1 MTLLALHIVF
11 NVGFA
16 LSTRVAQFRRY
27 DYFLVAAVNYSL
39 AAVVASLWALLRGGW
54 GFDAPTLIFGAVQG
68 FQYAATMIGVY
79 LLLVRSGVGVTFI
92 VLRLTVVVPT
102 LSAIV
107 FFGERPSPAAIGG
120 LLLMLISI
128 PLLVGPRSAVR
139 GPRSR
144 WYWPSVAL
152 MMIVTGAG
160 LTASKAFNELS
171 TPDRAPDF
179 VMFSFLVSVPV
190 ALVIFAMRRRFQ
202 ARTPPAQPEPLDAR
216 SAGNRGSHGPL
227 QRHPAGFPGGRARTH
242 PRHHRFS
249 NPDLRLGASHHRRRR
264 HRLARTPR
272 PHRLGRR
279 RRCPRRPWSSSTSER
294 RPPEIR
300 SAFAYNC
307 TDSLD
312 PVESKL
318 RIPISL
324 G

>member
-1 MTLLALHIVF
+1 MALLALHIVF

-27 DYFLVAAVNYSL
+27 DYFLVAAVNYTL

-54 GFDAPTLIFGAVQG
+54 DFDAPTLIFGAVQG

-107 FFGERPSPAAIGG
+107 FFGERPSAAAIGG

-152 MMIVTGAG
+152 MMVVTGAG

-190 ALVIFAMRRRFQ
+190 ALAIFAMRRRFQ
-202 ARTPPAQPEPLDAR
+202 ARTPPLRQSFATAGPLATGAAMGLCNVIQLAFLVAALEIIPGTIAFPIQT
-216 SAGNRGSHGPL
+216 SASVLLTTAAGVIVWHERHGPIVW
-227 QRHPAGFPGGRARTH
+227 AGVA
-242 PRHHRFS
+242 
-249 NPDLRLGASHHRRRR
+249 AA
-264 HRLARTPR
+264 LA
-272 PHRLGRR
+272 GMV
-279 RRCPRRPWSSSTSER
+279 
-294 RPPEIR
+294 IV
-300 SAFAYNC
+300 N
-307 TDSLD
+307 
-312 PVESKL
+312 V
-318 RIPISL
+318 
-324 G
+324 

>member
-107 FFGERPSPAAIGG
+107 FFGERPSAAAIGG

-152 MMIVTGAG
+152 MMLVTGAG

-202 ARTPPAQPEPLDAR
+202 ARTPPLSQSLSTPGPLATGAVMGLCNVIQLAFLVAALELIPGTIAFPIQT
-216 SAGNRGSHGPL
+216 SASVLLTTAAGVIVWHERHGPIVW
-227 QRHPAGFPGGRARTH
+227 AGVA
-242 PRHHRFS
+242 
-249 NPDLRLGASHHRRRR
+249 AA
-264 HRLARTPR
+264 LA
-272 PHRLGRR
+272 GMD
-279 RRCPRRPWSSSTSER
+279 
-294 RPPEIR
+294 IIN
-300 SAFAYNC
+300 F
-307 TDSLD
+307 
-312 PVESKL
+312 
-318 RIPISL
+318 
-324 G
+324 

>member
-1 MTLLALHIVF
+1 MALLALHIVF

-27 DYFLVAAVNYSL
+27 DYFLVAAVNYTL
-39 AAVVASLWALLRGGW
+39 AAVLASLWALLRGGW

-107 FFGERPSPAAIGG
+107 FFGERPSAAAIGG

-139 GPRSR
+139 GPRSP

-190 ALVIFAMRRRFQ
+190 ALAIFAMRRRFQ
-202 ARTPPAQPEPLDAR
+202 ARTPPLRQSFATA
-216 SAGNRGSHGPL
+216 GPL
-227 QRHPAGFPGGRARTH
+227 ATGAAMGLCNVIQLGLPGRRARTH
-242 PRHHRFS
+242 PRHHRLPH
-249 NPDLRLGASHHRRRR
+249 PDLSLGAPHHRRRR
-264 HRLARTPR
+264 HCLARTPR

-279 RRCPRRPWSSSTSER
+279 RRRPRRHGHRQPV
-294 RPPEIR
+294 
-300 SAFAYNC
+300 
-307 TDSLD
+307 D
-312 PVESKL
+312 PVAGASRRL
-318 RIPISL
+318 IHGPASRRNPAVAT
-324 G
+324 

>member
-1 MTLLALHIVF
+1 MAFLALHIVF

-27 DYFLVAAVNYSL
+27 DYFLVAAVNYTL
-39 AAVVASLWALLRGGW
+39 AAVLASLWALLRGGW
-54 GFDAPTLIFGAVQG
+54 DFDGPTLIFGAVQG

-107 FFGERPSPAAIGG
+107 FFGERPSAAAIGG

-144 WYWPSVAL
+144 WYWPFVAL
-152 MMIVTGAG
+152 MMFVTGAG

-202 ARTPPAQPEPLDAR
+202 AHTPPLRQSFATAGPLATGAAMGLCNVIQLAFLVAALEVIPGTIAFPLQPSASLPLTPA
-216 SAGNRGSHGPL
+216 AGAIVWHERHGPIVW
-227 QRHPAGFPGGRARTH
+227 AGVA
-242 PRHHRFS
+242 
-249 NPDLRLGASHHRRRR
+249 AA
-264 HRLARTPR
+264 LA
-272 PHRLGRR
+272 GMV
-279 RRCPRRPWSSSTSER
+279 
-294 RPPEIR
+294 IVN
-300 SAFAYNC
+300 F
-307 TDSLD
+307 
-312 PVESKL
+312 
-318 RIPISL
+318 
-324 G
+324 

>member
-39 AAVVASLWALLRGGW
+39 AAVLASLWALLRGGLD
-54 GFDAPTLIFGAVQG
+54 FDPPTLIFGAVQG

-107 FFGERPSPAAIGG
+107 FFGERPSAAAIGG

-152 MMIVTGAG
+152 MMLVTGAG

-179 VMFSFLVSVPV
+179 VMSSFLVSVPV
-190 ALVIFAMRRRFQ
+190 ALAIFAMRRRFQ
-202 ARTPPAQPEPLDAR
+202 ARTPPLRQSFATAGPLATGAVMGLCNVIQLAFLVAALER
-216 SAGNRGSHGPL
+216 IPGTIAFPIQTSASVLLTTAAGVIVWHERHGPIVW
-227 QRHPAGFPGGRARTH
+227 AGVA
-242 PRHHRFS
+242 
-249 NPDLRLGASHHRRRR
+249 AA
-264 HRLARTPR
+264 LA
-272 PHRLGRR
+272 GMV
-279 RRCPRRPWSSSTSER
+279 
-294 RPPEIR
+294 IIN
-300 SAFAYNC
+300 F
-307 TDSLD
+307 
-312 PVESKL
+312 
-318 RIPISL
+318 
-324 G
+324 

>member
-27 DYFLVAAVNYSL
+27 DYFLVAAVNYTL
-39 AAVVASLWALLRGGW
+39 AAVVASLWALLHGGW
-54 GFDAPTLIFGAVQG
+54 GFDRPTLIFGAVQG

-107 FFGERPSPAAIGG
+107 FFGERPSAAAIGG

-152 MMIVTGAG
+152 MMLVTGAG

-190 ALVIFAMRRRFQ
+190 ALAIFAMRRRFQ
-202 ARTPPAQPEPLDAR
+202 SRTPPLRQSLSTPGPLATGAVMGLCNVIQLAFLVAALELIPGTIAFPIQT
-216 SAGNRGSHGPL
+216 SASVLLTTAAGVIVWHERHGPIVW
-227 QRHPAGFPGGRARTH
+227 AGVA
-242 PRHHRFS
+242 
-249 NPDLRLGASHHRRRR
+249 AA
-264 HRLARTPR
+264 LA
-272 PHRLGRR
+272 GMV
-279 RRCPRRPWSSSTSER
+279 
-294 RPPEIR
+294 IVN
-300 SAFAYNC
+300 F
-307 TDSLD
+307 
-312 PVESKL
+312 
-318 RIPISL
+318 
-324 G
+324 

>member
-1 MTLLALHIVF
+1 MALLALHIVF

-27 DYFLVAAVNYSL
+27 DYFLVAAVNYTL
-39 AAVVASLWALLRGGW
+39 AAVLASLWAFLRGGW
-54 GFDAPTLIFGAVQG
+54 DFDAPTLIFGAVQG

-107 FFGERPSPAAIGG
+107 FFGERPSAAAIGG
-120 LLLMLISI
+120 LILMLISI

-152 MMIVTGAG
+152 MMVVTGAG

-179 VMFSFLVSVPV
+179 VMLSFLVSVPV
-190 ALVIFAMRRRFQ
+190 ALAIFAMRRRFQ
-202 ARTPPAQPEPLDAR
+202 ARTPPLRQSFATAGPLATGAAMGLCNVIQLAFLVAALELIPGTIAFPIQT
-216 SAGNRGSHGPL
+216 SASVLLTTAAGVIVWRERHGPIVW
-227 QRHPAGFPGGRARTH
+227 AGVA
-242 PRHHRFS
+242 
-249 NPDLRLGASHHRRRR
+249 AA
-264 HRLARTPR
+264 LAGMVIVN
-272 PHRLGRR
+272 L
-279 RRCPRRPWSSSTSER
+279 
-294 RPPEIR
+294 
-300 SAFAYNC
+300 
-307 TDSLD
+307 
-312 PVESKL
+312 
-318 RIPISL
+318 
-324 G
+324 

>member
-1 MTLLALHIVF
+1 MALLALHIVF

-27 DYFLVAAVNYSL
+27 DYFLVAAVNYTL
-39 AAVVASLWALLRGGW
+39 AAVLASLWALLRGGW
-54 GFDAPTLIFGAVQG
+54 DFDAPTLIFGAVQG

-102 LSAIV
+102 LSAII

-190 ALVIFAMRRRFQ
+190 ALAIFAMRRRFQ
-202 ARTPPAQPEPLDAR
+202 ARTPPLRQSLSTSGPLATGAVMGLCNVIQLAFLVAALELIPGTIAFPIQT
-216 SAGNRGSHGPL
+216 SASVLLTTAAGVIVWHERHGPIVW
-227 QRHPAGFPGGRARTH
+227 AGVA
-242 PRHHRFS
+242 
-249 NPDLRLGASHHRRRR
+249 AA
-264 HRLARTPR
+264 LA
-272 PHRLGRR
+272 GM
-279 RRCPRRPWSSSTSER
+279 
-294 RPPEIR
+294 IIIN
-300 SAFAYNC
+300 F
-307 TDSLD
+307 
-312 PVESKL
+312 
-318 RIPISL
+318 
-324 G
+324 

>member
-1 MTLLALHIVF
+1 MALLALHIVF

-27 DYFLVAAVNYSL
+27 DYFLVAAVNYTL
-39 AAVVASLWALLRGGW
+39 AAVLASLWALLRGGW
-54 GFDAPTLIFGAVQG
+54 DFDAPTLIFGAVQG

-107 FFGERPSPAAIGG
+107 FFGERPSAAAIGG
-120 LLLMLISI
+120 LTLMLISI

-139 GPRSR
+139 GPRSP

-190 ALVIFAMRRRFQ
+190 ALAIFAMRRRFQ
-202 ARTPPAQPEPLDAR
+202 ARTPPLRQSFATAGPLATGAAMGLCNVIQLAFLVAALELIPGTIAFPIQT
-216 SAGNRGSHGPL
+216 SASVLLTTAAGVIVWRERHGPIVW
-227 QRHPAGFPGGRARTH
+227 AGVA
-242 PRHHRFS
+242 
-249 NPDLRLGASHHRRRR
+249 AA
-264 HRLARTPR
+264 LAGMVIVN
-272 PHRLGRR
+272 L
-279 RRCPRRPWSSSTSER
+279 
-294 RPPEIR
+294 
-300 SAFAYNC
+300 
-307 TDSLD
+307 
-312 PVESKL
+312 
-318 RIPISL
+318 
-324 G
+324 

>member
-1 MTLLALHIVF
+1 MALLALHIVF

-27 DYFLVAAVNYSL
+27 DYFLVAGVNYTL
-39 AAVVASLWALLRGGW
+39 AAVLASLWALLRGGW
-54 GFDAPTLIFGAVQG
+54 DFDAPTLIFGAVQG

-107 FFGERPSPAAIGG
+107 FFGERPSAAAIGG

-152 MMIVTGAG
+152 MMFVTGAG

-190 ALVIFAMRRRFQ
+190 ALAIFVARRRFQ
-202 ARTPPAQPEPLDAR
+202 ARTPPLRQSLATPGPLATGAAMGCCNVIQLAFLVAALEVIPGTIAFPIQT
-216 SAGNRGSHGPL
+216 SASVLLTTAAGVIVWHERHGPIVW
-227 QRHPAGFPGGRARTH
+227 AGVA
-242 PRHHRFS
+242 
-249 NPDLRLGASHHRRRR
+249 AA
-264 HRLARTPR
+264 LAGMVIVN
-272 PHRLGRR
+272 L
-279 RRCPRRPWSSSTSER
+279 
-294 RPPEIR
+294 
-300 SAFAYNC
+300 
-307 TDSLD
+307 
-312 PVESKL
+312 
-318 RIPISL
+318 
-324 G
+324 

>member
-1 MTLLALHIVF
+1 MALLALHIVF

-27 DYFLVAAVNYSL
+27 DYFLVAAVNYTL
-39 AAVVASLWALLRGGW
+39 AAVLASLWAFLRGGW
-54 GFDAPTLIFGAVQG
+54 DFDAPTLIFGAVQG

-107 FFGERPSPAAIGG
+107 FFGERPSAAAIGG
-120 LLLMLISI
+120 LILMLISI

-152 MMIVTGAG
+152 MMVVTGAG

-190 ALVIFAMRRRFQ
+190 ALAIFAMRRRFQ
-202 ARTPPAQPEPLDAR
+202 ARTPPLRQSFATAGPLATGAAMGLCNVIQLAFLVAALELIPGTIAFPIQT
-216 SAGNRGSHGPL
+216 SASVLLTTAAGVIVWRERHGPIVW
-227 QRHPAGFPGGRARTH
+227 AGVA
-242 PRHHRFS
+242 
-249 NPDLRLGASHHRRRR
+249 AA
-264 HRLARTPR
+264 LAGMVIVN
-272 PHRLGRR
+272 L
-279 RRCPRRPWSSSTSER
+279 
-294 RPPEIR
+294 
-300 SAFAYNC
+300 
-307 TDSLD
+307 
-312 PVESKL
+312 
-318 RIPISL
+318 
-324 G
+324 

>member
-1 MTLLALHIVF
+1 MAFLALHIVF

-39 AAVVASLWALLRGGW
+39 AAVLASLWALLRGGW
-54 GFDAPTLIFGAVQG
+54 DFDSPTLIFGAVQG

-107 FFGERPSPAAIGG
+107 FFGERPSAAAIGG

-152 MMIVTGAG
+152 MMLVTGAG

-190 ALVIFAMRRRFQ
+190 ALAIFAMRRRFQ
-202 ARTPPAQPEPLDAR
+202 AHTPSLRQSLATPGPLATGATMGLCNVIQLAFLVAALELIPGTIAFPIQT
-216 SAGNRGSHGPL
+216 SASVLLTTAAGVIVWHERHGPIVW
-227 QRHPAGFPGGRARTH
+227 AGVA
-242 PRHHRFS
+242 
-249 NPDLRLGASHHRRRR
+249 AA
-264 HRLARTPR
+264 LA
-272 PHRLGRR
+272 GMV
-279 RRCPRRPWSSSTSER
+279 
-294 RPPEIR
+294 IIN
-300 SAFAYNC
+300 F
-307 TDSLD
+307 
-312 PVESKL
+312 
-318 RIPISL
+318 
-324 G
+324 

>member
-1 MTLLALHIVF
+1 MAFLALHIVF

-27 DYFLVAAVNYSL
+27 DYFLVAAVNYAL
-39 AAVVASLWALLRGGW
+39 AAVFASVWAALRGTW
-54 GFDAPTLIFGAVQG
+54 DFDAPTLIFGAVQG

-79 LLLVRSGVGVTFI
+79 LLLVRSGVGITFI

-107 FFGERPSPAAIGG
+107 FFGERPSAAAIGG

-152 MMIVTGAG
+152 MMLVTGAG

-190 ALVIFAMRRRFQ
+190 ALAIFAMRRRFQ
-202 ARTPPAQPEPLDAR
+202 ARTPPLHQSLASLGPLATGAAMGLCNVIQLAFLVAALELIPGTIAFPIQT
-216 SAGNRGSHGPL
+216 SASVLLTTAAGVIVWRERHGPIVW
-227 QRHPAGFPGGRARTH
+227 AGVTA
-242 PRHHRFS
+242 
-249 NPDLRLGASHHRRRR
+249 A
-264 HRLARTPR
+264 LAGMVIVN
-272 PHRLGRR
+272 L
-279 RRCPRRPWSSSTSER
+279 
-294 RPPEIR
+294 
-300 SAFAYNC
+300 
-307 TDSLD
+307 
-312 PVESKL
+312 
-318 RIPISL
+318 
-324 G
+324 

>member
-1 MTLLALHIVF
+1 MALLALHIVF

-27 DYFLVAAVNYSL
+27 DYFLVAAVNYTL
-39 AAVVASLWALLRGGW
+39 AAVLASLWALLRGGW
-54 GFDAPTLIFGAVQG
+54 DFDAPTLIFGAVQG

-107 FFGERPSPAAIGG
+107 FFGERPSAAAIGG
-120 LLLMLISI
+120 LILMLISI

-139 GPRSR
+139 GPRSP

-190 ALVIFAMRRRFQ
+190 ALAIFAMRRRFQ
-202 ARTPPAQPEPLDAR
+202 ARTPPLRQSFATAGPLATGAAMGLCNVIQLAFLVAALELIPGTIAFPIQT
-216 SAGNRGSHGPL
+216 SASVLLTTAAGVIVWRERHGPIVW
-227 QRHPAGFPGGRARTH
+227 AGVA
-242 PRHHRFS
+242 
-249 NPDLRLGASHHRRRR
+249 AA
-264 HRLARTPR
+264 LAGMVIVN
-272 PHRLGRR
+272 L
-279 RRCPRRPWSSSTSER
+279 
-294 RPPEIR
+294 
-300 SAFAYNC
+300 
-307 TDSLD
+307 
-312 PVESKL
+312 
-318 RIPISL
+318 
-324 G
+324 

>member
-1 MTLLALHIVF
+1 MAFLALHIVF

-54 GFDAPTLIFGAVQG
+54 SFDAPTLIFGAVQG

-139 GPRSR
+139 GPRTR

-152 MMIVTGAG
+152 MMVVTGAG

-190 ALVIFAMRRRFQ
+190 ALAIFAMRRRFQ
-202 ARTPPAQPEPLDAR
+202 ARTPPLLQSLSTSGPLATGAVMGLCNVIQLAFLVAALEVIPGTIAFPIQT
-216 SAGNRGSHGPL
+216 SASVLLTTAAGVIVWHERHGPIVW
-227 QRHPAGFPGGRARTH
+227 AGVA
-242 PRHHRFS
+242 
-249 NPDLRLGASHHRRRR
+249 AA
-264 HRLARTPR
+264 LA
-272 PHRLGRR
+272 GMV
-279 RRCPRRPWSSSTSER
+279 
-294 RPPEIR
+294 IIN
-300 SAFAYNC
+300 F
-307 TDSLD
+307 
-312 PVESKL
+312 
-318 RIPISL
+318 
-324 G
+324 

>member
-1 MTLLALHIVF
+1 MALLALHIVF

-27 DYFLVAAVNYSL
+27 DYFLVAAVNYAL
-39 AAVVASLWALLRGGW
+39 AAVLASLWALLRGGW
-54 GFDAPTLIFGAVQG
+54 NFDAPTLIFGAVQG

-107 FFGERPSPAAIGG
+107 FFGERPSAAAIGG

-152 MMIVTGAG
+152 MMLVTGAG
-160 LTASKAFNELS
+160 LTASKAFSELS

-190 ALVIFAMRRRFQ
+190 ALAIFAMRRRFQ
-202 ARTPPAQPEPLDAR
+202 AHTPPLRQSFAAAGPIATGAAMGLCNVLQLAFLVAALELIPGTIAFPIQT
-216 SAGNRGSHGPL
+216 SASVLLTTAAGVIVWHERHGPIVW
-227 QRHPAGFPGGRARTH
+227 AGVVA
-242 PRHHRFS
+242 
-249 NPDLRLGASHHRRRR
+249 A
-264 HRLARTPR
+264 LA
-272 PHRLGRR
+272 GMV
-279 RRCPRRPWSSSTSER
+279 
-294 RPPEIR
+294 IIN
-300 SAFAYNC
+300 F
-307 TDSLD
+307 
-312 PVESKL
+312 
-318 RIPISL
+318 
-324 G
+324 

>member
-1 MTLLALHIVF
+1 MALLALHIVF

-27 DYFLVAAVNYSL
+27 DYFLVAAVNYTL

-54 GFDAPTLIFGAVQG
+54 DFDAPTLIFGAVQG

-107 FFGERPSPAAIGG
+107 FFGERPSAAAIGG

-152 MMIVTGAG
+152 MMAVTGAG

-190 ALVIFAMRRRFQ
+190 ALAIFAMRRRFQ
-202 ARTPPAQPEPLDAR
+202 ARTPALRQSFATAGPLATGAAMGLCNVIQLAFLVAALEIIPGTIAFPIQT
-216 SAGNRGSHGPL
+216 SASVLLTTAAGVIVWHERHGPIVW
-227 QRHPAGFPGGRARTH
+227 AGVA
-242 PRHHRFS
+242 
-249 NPDLRLGASHHRRRR
+249 AA
-264 HRLARTPR
+264 LAGMVIVN
-272 PHRLGRR
+272 L
-279 RRCPRRPWSSSTSER
+279 
-294 RPPEIR
+294 
-300 SAFAYNC
+300 
-307 TDSLD
+307 
-312 PVESKL
+312 
-318 RIPISL
+318 
-324 G
+324 